1 MPEIIRFV
9 KVIHVGEH
17 QSRKKSQGRP
27 ALSPLEKQRR
37 LVARLH
43 ENTIELEQ
51 EIEGLSGCSTE
62 DDELQ
67 RHLLLSTFMQRMSF
81 AREAAKFEHQ
91 GLSDEAKSLR
101 QKLNLFRPL
110 GMTEE
115 AWNAI
120 PDTEKKLAPGKP
132 KMPKELELARIE
144 IERDEELKKLR
155 EMEAEAGEEQTHI
168 ETLRARFGKTAVG
181 RPGKDMLGT
190 LDKQLHIAFYKRSAL
205 HPEREQKEMGRPQK
219 TYEERYAYF
228 TSIIDH
234 CRTEIANGESSLD
247 LIQLQTRYLKR
258 LRDKATRLRLRINK
272 ANGPQLVTLKIDLA
286 VVEDKISLEID
297 LLNEYKANFG
307 DYSISQLESRRNAV
321 AKKIKAYDSLEF
333 TDNDK

>member
-1 MPEIIRFV
+1 MPENIENV
-9 KVIHVGEH
+9 KVIHMDDAP
-17 QSRKKSQGRP
+17 SRKKSQGRP

-43 ENTIELEQ
+43 ENTMELEQ
-51 EIEGLSGCSTE
+51 EIEGLSGYSTE
-62 DDELQ
+62 EDELQ

-91 GLSDEAKSLR
+91 GKSDEAKAVR

-115 AWNAI
+115 VWNAL
-120 PDTEKKLAPGKP
+120 PDSEKKLAPGKP

-144 IERDEELKKLR
+144 IERDDELQKLR

-190 LDKQLHIAFYKRSAL
+190 LDKQMHIAIYKRRDL
-205 HPEREQKEMGRPQK
+205 DPEREQKESGRPQK
-219 TYEERYAYF
+219 SYEERYAYF

-234 CRTEIANGESSLD
+234 CRSEIAKGESDLD
-247 LIQLQTRYLKR
+247 LLQLQQRYVKR
-258 LRDKATRLRLRINK
+258 LRDKATRLRIQINNK
-272 ANGPQLVTLKIDLA
+272 NSPQLVTLKLDLA
-286 VVEDKISLEID
+286 VIEEQIKVETGLLSDFKATQAD
-297 LLNEYKANFG
+297 LS
-307 DYSISQLESRRNAV
+307 DSQLQSRRTAV
-321 AKKIKAYDSLEF
+321 EKKIKAFDSLEF
-333 TDNDK
+333 TTDH